1 MKDVRTIRLYVEQK
15 LRSGSFVELPD
26 KLSHYLCNVMR
37 CREGNVISCFNPA
50 DGEFDCRITAIGK
63 KKTIIEVGIRKRF
76 SEKNND
82 VWLLFAPLKKDK
94 TDFVIEKAVELGVT
108 KIIPVLTSR
117 TNADKVKTERF
128 AAQAVEA
135 AEQCGRLSVP
145 EIAEPIELNNL
156 LRSWENDR
164 QLFFMD
170 ERRSGADILTAFGN
184 SAGKPAAL
192 LVGPEG
198 GFSDDET
205 AVLNRHPCVKD
216 ISLGPRI
223 LRAETAATAALAVWQ
238 AVAGDW
244 RHDGEKQ

>member
-1 MKDVRTIRLYVEQK
+1 MMLAVAAQTTTAWAFADDEARTAILELREQLKASQRAQVDLMSQVEA
-15 LRSGSFVELPD
+15 LRSENQRMIGQMQELTRQVETMDKRLVEVEPAQVELNGRLITVKPAE
-26 KLSHYLCNVMR
+26 R
-37 CREGNVISCFNPA
+37 REF
-50 DGEFDCRITAIGK
+50 
-63 KKTIIEVGIRKRF
+63 
-76 SEKNND
+76 
-82 VWLLFAPLKKDK
+82 
-94 TDFVIEKAVELGVT
+94 EKAVELGVT

-170 ERRSGADILTAFGN
+170 ERRSGADALTAF
-184 SAGKPAAL
+184 SHFAGKPAAL